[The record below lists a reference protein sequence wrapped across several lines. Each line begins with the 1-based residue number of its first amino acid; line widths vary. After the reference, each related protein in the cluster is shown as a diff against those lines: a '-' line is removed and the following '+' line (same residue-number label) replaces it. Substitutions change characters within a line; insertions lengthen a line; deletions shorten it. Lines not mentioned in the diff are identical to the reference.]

1 MDSCNSQ
8 PPSDIA
14 LYVINFSGV
23 YHGAERSVRSLEC
36 SNANGVVTARG
47 ACRSQTITPWTSR
60 KDLCLWSKSLRIYFL
75 ERAASK
81 KCVEQFFRS
90 SVGHAAELLSAADVP
105 RAL

>member
-36 SNANGVVTARG
+36 SNANGVVMARG
-47 ACRSQTITPWTSR
+47 ACRSQTITPWTMAG
-60 KDLCLWSKSLRIYFL
+60 RICAFGASHCVSIYWNVRQARSALSSFF
-75 ERAASK
+75 EAASGRPPT
-81 KCVEQFFRS
+81 C
-90 SVGHAAELLSAADVP
+90 
-105 RAL
+105 